1 MDHSADQSQPLSS
14 SQNMTGLA
22 GFDQDMLRA
31 MMDADRA
38 AAEASIAA
46 NTSPEPV
53 DSERNFSAVPMP
65 LSREVNNADA
75 IQSTLSTPESEI
87 VATLAAVESV
97 EFSSNASTVGMNT
110 KPSTEAS
117 TNPSESLNSIESLD
131 SRPVRSAKDA
141 INAMYAADPDKRL
154 SSYLASTAKDIINAS
169 GEKPV
174 SDSKSA
180 ASLHHQSGRRKME
193 SARPSASALFR
204 MAKSKSE
211 RTPPPRP
218 VTNAADPLIEVETP
232 IVVKRTTSKIK
243 ESTAPVVRTSLKLAP
258 KKPSVTIKP
267 KTVMRTPVRSVDG
280 SSRPGK
286 TLRPA
291 KGKIAIDVAKAGATA
306 GAAAT
311 VGAEGARTA
320 KTVASI
326 QKATAAALKTAT
338 PVTSR
343 PRSRGRMMDVAP
355 RPAQSSQS
363 NPAPRTYAD
372 RSEETAYTARA
383 SKAVA
388 KPFRSVKERFRPA
401 PKGFGA
407 NRPGDAR
414 EEIFADFSNPDH
426 PIKAQH
432 LSLPAPSS
440 VDIYADIDT
449 SVPAAKTQS
458 KKNAEVGLGVVQ
470 DYRPRGDN
478 IENSHFSESQVADGH
493 GTAAPDNNRY
503 ALGGQSPF
511 FIKTVQVEK
520 RPLSDGPRRK
530 TSDTAGT
537 VYAAPRYD
545 AKDKSGYNKK
555 SAKKTKTKAKAKST
569 KIDKKALRQ
578 DIPTRPTVIVPPSRR
593 SHAPLFL
600 LLVVTILLGAAVGA
614 LSYLCFF
621 Q

>member
-97 EFSSNASTVGMNT
+97 EFSSNASAVGMNT

-193 SARPSASALFR
+193 STRPSASALFR

-232 IVVKRTTSKIK
+232 IVMAMSSRLLWAAVPPRVARAVPADTLLPAVTGTSVTSPLAWATTVWRRAS
-243 ESTAPVVRTSLKLAP
+243 SKLA
-258 KKPSVTIKP
+258 
-267 KTVMRTPVRSVDG
+267 
-280 SSRPGK
+280 
-286 TLRPA
+286 L
-291 KGKIAIDVAKAGATA
+291 
-306 GAAAT
+306 
-311 VGAEGARTA
+311 
-320 KTVASI
+320 
-326 QKATAAALKTAT
+326 
-338 PVTSR
+338 
-343 PRSRGRMMDVAP
+343 
-355 RPAQSSQS
+355 PAQ
-363 NPAPRTYAD
+363 
-372 RSEETAYTARA
+372 EIGRA
-383 SKAVA
+383 HV
-388 KPFRSVKERFRPA
+388 
-401 PKGFGA
+401 
-407 NRPGDAR
+407 
-414 EEIFADFSNPDH
+414 
-426 PIKAQH
+426 
-432 LSLPAPSS
+432 
-440 VDIYADIDT
+440 
-449 SVPAAKTQS
+449 
-458 KKNAEVGLGVVQ
+458 
-470 DYRPRGDN
+470 
-478 IENSHFSESQVADGH
+478 
-493 GTAAPDNNRY
+493 
-503 ALGGQSPF
+503 
-511 FIKTVQVEK
+511 
-520 RPLSDGPRRK
+520 
-530 TSDTAGT
+530 
-537 VYAAPRYD
+537 
-545 AKDKSGYNKK
+545 
-555 SAKKTKTKAKAKST
+555 
-569 KIDKKALRQ
+569 
-578 DIPTRPTVIVPPSRR
+578 
-593 SHAPLFL
+593 
-600 LLVVTILLGAAVGA
+600 
-614 LSYLCFF
+614 
-621 Q
+621 